1 LIRRLALASFLLLA
15 LPAVAAPPENAVLM
29 REATMY
35 ISPDA
40 ASTRLGKVWRG
51 REVSI
56 IEQSRD
62 YLKVFTVLDDNREAT
77 GWIVDKGVVRKS
89 TPHGDRILYGE
100 AVDSET
106 EAQKRRGRRN
116 AARDAARLY
125 YRVAEYFPD
134 SPLAA
139 EALWRAADIRW
150 QIERQEVWTRP
161 SAKLDDNIMR
171 TKIEE
176 EWMKELKK
184 RFPGT
189 RWEALA
195 EFAMLDNDV
204 CGDWLGKSKCPEK
217 ETDVY
222 EEYVKKYPQSPKAA
236 EALYEAARR
245 QAALVEIYKT
255 EGNPGRSA
263 SAKSKAAALAQ
274 RILTQHPETDWARLA
289 QRLAYMLEQNIPTYG
304 SNVE

>member
-1 LIRRLALASFLLLA
+1 MRRILPLLFLLAA
-15 LPAVAAPPENAVLM
+15 LPALAAPAENAVTI

-35 ISPDA
+35 LAPDT
-40 ASTRLGKVWRG
+40 ASTKLGKVWRG

-56 IEQSRD
+56 LEHSRE

-77 GWIVDKGVVRKS
+77 GWIVDKGVIRAS
-89 TPHGDRILYGE
+89 TPNGDRILYGE
-100 AVDSET
+100 AVDSEA
-106 EAQKRRGRRN
+106 EAQKRRGRKN

-125 YRVAEYFPD
+125 YRVAEYFPQ

-150 QIERQEVWTRP
+150 QIERQDVWTRP

-171 TKIEE
+171 TKIED

-189 RWEALA
+189 KWEALA
-195 EFAMLDNDV
+195 EFAMLDNKV

-217 ETDVY
+217 ETDLY

-236 EALYEAARR
+236 EAMYEAARR

-255 EGNPGRSA
+255 EGQTGKSA
-263 SAKSKAAALAQ
+263 SAKTKAAALAQ
-274 RILTQHPETDWARLA
+274 RVITQHPDTDWARLA

-304 SNVE
+304 ASAE